1 MLLNVYIHWN
11 LMLVS
16 NLYVSKFEVS
26 SDAAS
31 RKELVDA
38 PARTKLSDIN
48 PQQRI
53 TTETQSPEMENV

>member
-1 MLLNVYIHWN
+1 
-11 LMLVS
+11 MLVS